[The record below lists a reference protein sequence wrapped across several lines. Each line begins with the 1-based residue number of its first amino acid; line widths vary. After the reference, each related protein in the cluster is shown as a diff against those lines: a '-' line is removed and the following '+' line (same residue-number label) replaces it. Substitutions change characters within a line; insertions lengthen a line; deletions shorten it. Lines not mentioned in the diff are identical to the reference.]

1 LRRLNHDFFRVLLG
15 YVDLQGA
22 LTHELG
28 HFLGL
33 GHSMIDSTVFDVI
46 SGVYPIHIPTMFVPA
61 QGVVFGGSGGR
72 DLRSVV
78 DSSLGCCG
86 FAGVNN
92 VAGVIY
98 GEGAATLEQD
108 DIVAISRQYPS
119 SAFAA
124 YNTIT
129 GRVIDGSS
137 LPTNGV
143 VVVAVDIATPGS
155 NRVQTLTYDNG
166 VFNLQGLVAGTYVV
180 YAENLDLDPS

>member
-1 LRRLNHDFFRVLLG
+1 
-15 YVDLQGA
+15 
-22 LTHELG
+22 
-28 HFLGL
+28 
-33 GHSMIDSTVFDVI
+33 
-46 SGVYPIHIPTMFVPA
+46 
-61 QGVVFGGSGGR
+61 
-72 DLRSVV
+72 
-78 DSSLGCCG
+78 
-86 FAGVNN
+86 VNN

-143 VVVAVDIATPGS
+143 VVVAVDTATPGS